1 MTGNSKI
8 LLQSPLV
15 YVQNVPLCD
24 FAEQS
29 FLRVS
34 FIELA
39 QNFIAIHCDVMA
51 NFNDLQKFCLLNELI
66 LFNYFGV

>member
-1 MTGNSKI
+1 MI
-8 LLQSPLV
+8 YLPMLV

-39 QNFIAIHCDVMA
+39 QNFIAIHCDVTMA
-51 NFNDLQKFCLLNELI
+51 LNV
-66 LFNYFGV
+66 GSTMA